1 MNKICYGCGAKLQCT
16 DEKKIGYVPEKKIN
30 DSKYCMRCFRMT
42 HYGENYCVDTPKDQ
56 KEIIRKVNNDSK
68 FVIFLVDFLNISD
81 SVIKLF
87 KSIKKK
93 KILIINKCELMPK
106 SVNKEKFVKFLAE
119 YYKIDDP
126 IKLKGGTK
134 YHGATSVYNFLI
146 DRNIKEAYILGLSNS
161 GKSTLINDLA
171 RISDSKVT
179 DITVSKRA
187 NTTVDF
193 IRTKIDS
200 NLTLI
205 DSPGFI
211 IEYSLNN
218 DVTGKNIKEYSM
230 NIKECETVGIIDNS
244 YFLKFDGKTQ
254 MVLYTNLVADKIV
267 KKYYRAAPNLVH
279 TINIT
284 KPNTDIVIKGIG
296 FITIKKCVNITTNID
311 LKYIEVRDSMFG
323 GRDE

>member
-16 DEKKIGYVPEKKIN
+16 DELKIGYIPEKKIN

-42 HYGENYCVDTPKDQ
+42 HYGENYSIDTPKDQ
-56 KEIIRKVNNDSK
+56 KEIIRKINNDSK
-68 FVIFLVDFLNISD
+68 FVIFLVDFLNISE

-93 KILIINKCELMPK
+93 KLLLINKCELMPK
-106 SVNKEKFVKFLAE
+106 SVNKERFVSFIANH
-119 YYKIDDP
+119 YSIIDP
-126 IKLKGGTK
+126 IRLKGGTK
-134 YHGATSVYNFLI
+134 FHGAKSVYNFLTEN
-146 DRNIKEAYILGLSNS
+146 NIKEAYILGLSNS

-171 RISDSKVT
+171 RINDSNVT
-179 DITVSKRA
+179 SITVSKRA
-187 NTTVDF
+187 NTTIDF
-193 IRTKIDS
+193 IRTKIS
-200 NLTLI
+200 NDLVLI

-211 IEYSLNN
+211 IDDSLNN

-230 NIKECETVGIIDNS
+230 NIKECETVGLLDNK

-254 MVLYTNLVADKIV
+254 MVLYTNSSAERIV
-267 KKYYRAAPNLVH
+267 KKYYRAAPNLVY
-279 TINIT
+279 TINVT
-284 KPNTDIVIKGIG
+284 KPNTDIVIRGIG

-323 GRDE
+323 DKDE